1 MLEDQRPL
9 ASTSILSYTACVHVH
24 WCSHLYKTC
33 SSGSDKQG
41 ITSIKQ
47 DKNYLPARGKGVTME
62 QQLDARLPLLQDADV
77 EDKIVLLRV
86 DHNVVKKG
94 VIQDPYRIDQTI
106 GTIFNIVERGGRPII
121 MTHIGRPKDKKTGTI
136 SVNQAT
142 SVEPIAEYLERKLH
156 TKIFCPT
163 FRTEADVG
171 IKSIDTSINL
181 AIRELKEKKIG
192 AIYLPNTRWFTGEES
207 EKEDREAFALQ
218 LAGLADVFVND
229 AFGSWQPH
237 VSTYDITKYLPS
249 FAGYLL
255 QKEMQNLTQVLQPE
269 RPFISVVAGAKYNT
283 KIGPLNEIYKKV
295 DKLILGGI
303 IYNTYLCAKYGVSI
317 NGIEPED
324 VEAAKNLV
332 EMDRKYHK
340 ILELPYMYESETME
354 GKIEGQYRIRS
365 LDEFKKG
372 IKFKYIL
379 DIASK
384 SFEDPEISKMLN
396 SAKTIF
402 VNAVMGY
409 TPYFTEGSAA
419 LDSKIDHNAE
429 ASKLYGGGDT
439 LQEFKNLCPGLY
451 LSTLDN
457 SKYYFF
463 TGGGTVLKAIE
474 EGTPYG
480 LDPVKALIDN
490 GGKAP

>member
-1 MLEDQRPL
+1 
-9 ASTSILSYTACVHVH
+9 
-24 WCSHLYKTC
+24 
-33 SSGSDKQG
+33 
-41 ITSIKQ
+41 
-47 DKNYLPARGKGVTME
+47 ME
-62 QQLDARLPLLQDADV
+62 PQLDPKLPLLQDADV
-77 EDKIVLLRV
+77 ENKIVLLRV

-94 VIQDPYRIDQTI
+94 IIEDPFRIDQTI

-121 MTHIGRPKDKKTGTI
+121 MTHIGRPRDKAGKI
-136 SVNQAT
+136 KADKST
-142 SVEPIAEYLERKLH
+142 SVDPIAEYLERKLH
-156 TKIFCPT
+156 TKIYCPT
-163 FRTEADVG
+163 FRPEGDEG

-181 AIRELKEKKIG
+181 SIKNLKEKRIG
-192 AIYLPNTRWFTGEES
+192 AIYLPNTRWFQGEES
-207 EKEDREAFALQ
+207 NTEHSDAFARQ

-237 VSTYDITKYLPS
+237 VSTYHITKYLPS
-249 FAGYLL
+249 FAGYLM
-255 QKEMQNLTQVLQPE
+255 QKEIQNLSQVLQPE
-269 RPFISVVAGAKYNT
+269 RPFISVVAGSKYNT

-317 NGIEPED
+317 SGIEQED
-324 VEAAKNLV
+324 IEAARNLV
-332 EMDRKYHK
+332 EMDKKHHK
-340 ILELPYMYESETME
+340 ILELPYVYESDTME
-354 GKIEGQYRIRS
+354 GKIEGKYRIRS
-365 LDEFKKG
+365 IKEFNQSEK
-372 IKFKYIL
+372 ISYIL
-379 DIASK
+379 DIAK
-384 SFEDPEISKMLN
+384 ESFEDPEVSDTLN

-409 TPYFTEGSAA
+409 TPHFTEGSAA

-480 LDPVKALIDN
+480 LEPVRALIEN
-490 GGKAP
+490 GGKTP